1 MTTESSPPHVTFS
14 PGLASADASAN
25 YWMRQVV
32 VRLRR
37 DICWRWQERTG
48 APAPSATVLPPFG
61 DRLLESLDL
70 TRYWDAKC
78 AFFETDTTARYLS
91 ELLRTVPPIPE
102 GLPARGAFRWVVE
115 TLRLDTVSAFTLAL
129 GLTACFDNAIGP
141 VIAACL
147 NDPGKTQP
155 TLGLAQKLWDQPE
168 DVLALADA
176 AHPLWRY
183 GLLQSSG
190 TLTQPTT
197 AIDWDSPIAVA
208 PLVAQQLLFP
218 DTPLPQVLVPLKG
231 TGGGSVLQ
239 TDARLLVDRLKSA
252 PASMLRIV
260 PVRGRMGAAYEDTV
274 RTVAAAAGREV
285 RSLRLEPSLLDQ
297 ASALKSLC
305 TLAWLK
311 GVDLFLHDAAGSA
324 LPGDR
329 PRPYGVLSTLR
340 ALPITIFLGISEP
353 GELAPIARDLLLPL
367 LEVPRLSYAE
377 RVTCWS
383 RALGR
388 KSRGLEQAIAE
399 CARRFRYEQETIG
412 AICTGLQARRSRLT
426 AADLIVACR
435 AEIPLDVGELAQ
447 QVTPRFAAHEL
458 ILPHPQQL
466 QFEEIC
472 QAMRSLTEVHYGW
485 GTGTVWNESGI
496 SVLFAGPPG
505 TGKTMTAEILAV
517 QLDMPMYRI
526 DLSQVVNKYIGETEK
541 NLKRLFD
548 VADMAD
554 TVLFFDEADAL
565 FGRRTEVRD
574 AHDRYANLEVSYLL
588 ERMERFKGLA
598 ILATNRRKDLDEAFV
613 RRLRYIL
620 EFPLPDAPQRRAI
633 WQQVIPPHVDASGLD
648 FDFLARQFQLAGGH
662 IRSIVFNA
670 CLQTAQGT
678 WPGTNRAQPQLT
690 MERIIVAVKRE
701 YDKLK
706 RSVSLEQFGRYAS
719 IVEELEHE

>member
-1 MTTESSPPHVTFS
+1 MTTEDSPRHVTFS

-25 YWMRQVV
+25 YWMHQVG

-48 APAPSATVLPPFG
+48 APAPSATALPPAG

-70 TRYWDAKC
+70 TRYWDARR

-91 ELLRTVPPIPE
+91 EQLRVMPPAPE
-102 GLPARGAFRWVVE
+102 AAPARGSFRWVVD
-115 TLRLDTVSAFTLAL
+115 TLRLDAVSTFALAL
-129 GLTACFDNAIGP
+129 GLTAYFDNAVGP

-147 NDPGKTQP
+147 NDPVRTQP
-155 TLGLAQKLWDQPE
+155 TLGLTQKLWDQPE
-168 DVLALADA
+168 AALSLADPA
-176 AHPLWRY
+176 QPLWRY
-183 GLLQSSG
+183 GLLQASG
-190 TLTQPTT
+190 ATSQAVAAL
-197 AIDWDSPIAVA
+197 DWDSPIAVA

-218 DTPLPQVLVPLKG
+218 DTPLPQVLAPLDVAAG
-231 TGGGSVLQ
+231 MGALQ
-239 TDARLLVDRLKSA
+239 TSANLLIDRLRSA
-252 PASMLRIV
+252 PGAALRIV
-260 PVRGRMGAAYEDTV
+260 PVRGRMGAPYAETV
-274 RTVAAAAGREV
+274 RTLAGAAGRDV
-285 RSLRLEPSLLDQ
+285 RGLRLEPGLSDNP
-297 ASALKSLC
+297 SALKALF

-311 GVDLFLHDAAGSA
+311 GVDLFLHDDPGSLA
-324 LPGDR
+324 PGDR
-329 PRPYGVLSTLR
+329 PRPYGALSALR
-340 ALPITIFLGISEP
+340 ALPITVFLGISEP
-353 GELAPIARDLLLPL
+353 GELTPIPRDLLLPMI
-367 LEVPRLSYAE
+367 EVPRLSYPD
-377 RVTCWS
+377 RVAYWH

-388 KSRGLEQAIAE
+388 KSRGLERAIAE
-399 CARRFRYEQETIG
+399 CARRFRYEQGTIG
-412 AICTGLQARRSRLT
+412 AICAGLQARRGRL
-426 AADLIVACR
+426 ASADLVAACR
-435 AEIPLDVGELAQ
+435 AEVPLDVGELAQ

-458 ILPHPQQL
+458 ILPQAQQL
-466 QFEEIC
+466 QFEEIF
-472 QAMRSLTEVHYGW
+472 QAMRALTEVHYGW

-505 TGKTMTAEILAV
+505 TGKTMAAEILAV
-517 QLDMPMYRI
+517 RLDMPMYRI

-554 TVLFFDEADAL
+554 TILFFDEADAL

-598 ILATNRRKDLDEAFV
+598 ILATNRRKDLDEAFL

-620 EFPLPDAPQRRAI
+620 EFPLPDVPQRKAI
-633 WQQVIPPHVDASGLD
+633 WQQVIPPQVDASGLD

-670 CLQTAQGT
+670 CLQTAEGT
-678 WPGTNRAQPQLT
+678 WPGTNGTRPQLM
-690 MERIIVAVKRE
+690 MERVIVAVKRE

-706 RSVSLEQFGRYAS
+706 RSVSLEQFGRYAA
-719 IVEELEHE
+719 IVEGLEHE